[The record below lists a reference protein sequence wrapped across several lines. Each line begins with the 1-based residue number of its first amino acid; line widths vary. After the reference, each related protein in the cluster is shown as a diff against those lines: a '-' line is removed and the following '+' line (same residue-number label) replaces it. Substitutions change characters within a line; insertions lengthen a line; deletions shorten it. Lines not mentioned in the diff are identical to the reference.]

1 MVQCNKEAV
10 EHKGEIPPVQNA
22 CLAVGLSAAKLLTES
37 GLNVVLLE
45 ANDRVGGRTFTV
57 RNKQVKYVD
66 LGGAYV
72 GPTQN
77 RLLRLSKELGI
88 ETYKVNEVE
97 HLIHH
102 VKGKSYPFKGPFPP
116 MWNPLAYLDYNNLW
130 RTMDE
135 MGKEIPNEA
144 PWKAPHAEEWD
155 KMTMQD
161 FIDKICWT
169 KEKKSPLIL
178 VAVEQIDFYSNL
190 FRIAEYPTCGCH
202 ELELDSGMNAVSSA
216 MASYLY
222 FFPCCIPA
230 AKLPEQTIGQAAKSF
245 ATLFV
250 NVDVT
255 SEPHE
260 VSALWFLWYV
270 KQCGGTTRIFST
282 SNGGQERKFVGG
294 SGQIS
299 EKIMERLGARVRLRK
314 PVVRIDQS
322 GDSVIVETLDREL
335 YEGKYVISAIPPAL
349 CLKIHFNPPLPPMR
363 NQLINRI
370 PMGSVIKCIVYYK
383 ETFWRK
389 KGYCGTMIIED
400 EDAAIGLTLDDTKP
414 DGSFP
419 AIIGFILAR
428 KCRRL
433 TGLTKEERKMRLC
446 ELYAKVLGSE
456 EALHPV
462 HYEEKNWCEDQYSG
476 GCYTAYFPPG
486 IMTQYGRIIRQP
498 VGRIYFAGTETATE
512 WSGYM
517 EGAVQAGERAA
528 REILFAMR
536 KIPDSEIWK
545 PEPESVA
552 KSPAAATEVT
562 HRVQLSRHS
571 SPGAEGRCVRSLCD
585 DAGNTLTTAGRSCG
599 AKAVCNLLLSAM
611 DPVPAHHTWQ
621 PHQYLL
627 KSGRLDSCCPTSQR
641 TTTLTPASDSNLAA
655 DKPTKKRESALKQV
669 AAVSHINGQ
678 KLNQSF
684 KYPGQ
689 DWTPESDH
697 LIDRHKDEGS

>member
-1 MVQCNKEAV
+1 MTAARRHHRKITGPWNGSPGYERPVVEKLIYSSQCKEIKAINLEVKSVMASAV
-10 EHKGEIPPVQNA
+10 IVRTHFASNTDPQILPPINQFGKSNCAGVGTIQNFMGNFYLSGSEVITGEEAKAQNGDMTCPKSPSKTVA
-22 CLAVGLSAAKLLTES
+22 ELGIEPKCPESQPSGLSAAKLLAES
-37 GLNVVLLE
+37 GLSVIVLE
-45 ANDRVGGRTFTV
+45 ARDRVGGRTFTA

-77 RLLRLSKELGI
+77 RVLRLSKELGL

-116 MWNPLAYLDYNNLW
+116 MWNPFVYLDFNNLW

-155 KMTMQD
+155 KMTMQE

-169 KEKKSPLIL
+169 
-178 VAVEQIDFYSNL
+178 N
-190 FRIAEYPTCGCH
+190 
-202 ELELDSGMNAVSSA
+202 
-216 MASYLY
+216 
-222 FFPCCIPA
+222 A
-230 AKLPEQTIGQAAKSF
+230 AKRF
-245 ATLFV
+245 VTLFV

-270 KQCGGTTRIFST
+270 KQCGGTGRIFST
-282 SNGGQERKFVGG
+282 TNGGQERKFVGG

-299 EKIMERLGARVRLRK
+299 EKIMERLGNRVKLER
-314 PVVRIDQS
+314 PVVHIDQS
-322 GDSVIVETLDREL
+322 HENVIVETLNHEI
-335 YEGKYVISAIPPAL
+335 YEGKYVISAIPPVL
-349 CLKIHFNPPLPPMR
+349 GLKIHYNPPLPPMR
-363 NQLINRI
+363 NQLINRV
-370 PMGSVIKCIVYYK
+370 PMGAVIKAIVYYK
-383 ETFWRK
+383 DTFWRK
-389 KGYCGTMIIED
+389 KGYCGTMIIDD

-414 DGSFP
+414 DGSVP
-419 AIIGFILAR
+419 AIIGFILSR

-433 TGLTKEERKMRLC
+433 THLTKEERKKRLC

-462 HYEEKNWCEDQYSG
+462 HYEEKNWCEEQYSG

-486 IMTQYGRIIRQP
+486 IMTQYGRILRQP

-528 REILFAMR
+528 REILCSMGE
-536 KIPDSEIWK
+536 ISEGEIWK
-545 PEPESVA
+545 SEPESI
-552 KSPAAATEVT
+552 
-562 HRVQLSRHS
+562 
-571 SPGAEGRCVRSLCD
+571 D
-585 DAGNTLTTAGRSCG
+585 
-599 AKAVCNLLLSAM
+599 
-611 DPVPAHHTWQ
+611 VPALPITTTFWERNL
-621 PHQYLL
+621 PSIPGLL
-627 KSGRLDSCCPTSQR
+627 KLVGLSTFFTS
-641 TTTLTPASDSNLAA
+641 
-655 DKPTKKRESALKQV
+655 V
-669 AAVSHINGQ
+669 AALGLFTCKKGLLVRN
-678 KLNQSF
+678 
-684 KYPGQ
+684 
-689 DWTPESDH
+689 
-697 LIDRHKDEGS
+697 

>member
-1 MVQCNKEAV
+1 MAERCDVV
-10 EHKGEIPPVQNA
+10 VVGGGIS
-22 CLAVGLSAAKLLTES
+22 GLSAAKLLTES

-102 VKGKSYPFKGPFPP
+102 VKGKSYTFKGPFPP

-144 PWKAPHAEEWD
+144 PWKAPRAEEWD

-169 KEKKSPLIL
+169 K
-178 VAVEQIDFYSNL
+178 
-190 FRIAEYPTCGCH
+190 
-202 ELELDSGMNAVSSA
+202 
-216 MASYLY
+216 
-222 FFPCCIPA
+222 
-230 AKLPEQTIGQAAKSF
+230 AAKSF

-270 KQCGGTTRIFST
+270 KQCGGTARIFST
-282 SNGGQERKFVGG
+282 TNGGQERKFVGG

-299 EKIMERLGARVRLRK
+299 ERMMERLGGRVRLRK

-322 GDSVIVETLDREL
+322 GDGVIVETLDHEL

-400 EDAAIGLTLDDTKP
+400 EEAAIGLTLDDTKP

-462 HYEEKNWCEDQYSG
+462 HYEEKNWCEEQYSG

-545 PEPESVA
+545 PEPESVDVPA
-552 KSPAAATEVT
+552 LPITITFWERNLPSVPGLLKLVGFSTFFTSVAAAG
-562 HRVQLSRHS
+562 LFAYKK
-571 SPGAEGRCVRSLCD
+571 GLLVR
-585 DAGNTLTTAGRSCG
+585 N
-599 AKAVCNLLLSAM
+599 
-611 DPVPAHHTWQ
+611 
-621 PHQYLL
+621 
-627 KSGRLDSCCPTSQR
+627 
-641 TTTLTPASDSNLAA
+641 
-655 DKPTKKRESALKQV
+655 
-669 AAVSHINGQ
+669 
-678 KLNQSF
+678 
-684 KYPGQ
+684 
-689 DWTPESDH
+689 
-697 LIDRHKDEGS
+697 

>member
-1 MVQCNKEAV
+1 
-10 EHKGEIPPVQNA
+10 
-22 CLAVGLSAAKLLTES
+22 GLSAAKLLTES

-57 RNKQVKYVD
+57 KNKQAKYVD

-77 RLLRLSKELGI
+77 RLLRLTKELGI

-169 KEKKSPLIL
+169 
-178 VAVEQIDFYSNL
+178 N
-190 FRIAEYPTCGCH
+190 
-202 ELELDSGMNAVSSA
+202 
-216 MASYLY
+216 
-222 FFPCCIPA
+222 
-230 AKLPEQTIGQAAKSF
+230 AAKSF

-294 SGQIS
+294 AGQIS
-299 EKIMERLGARVRLRK
+299 EKMMEQLGGRVKLRK

-322 GDSVIVETLDREL
+322 GENVVVETLDHEL

-349 CLKIHFNPPLPPMR
+349 GLKIHFNPPLPPMR

-389 KGYCGTMIIED
+389 KG
-400 EDAAIGLTLDDTKP
+400 
-414 DGSFP
+414 
-419 AIIGFILAR
+419 
-428 KCRRL
+428 
-433 TGLTKEERKMRLC
+433 
-446 ELYAKVLGSE
+446 
-456 EALHPV
+456 
-462 HYEEKNWCEDQYSG
+462 
-476 GCYTAYFPPG
+476 
-486 IMTQYGRIIRQP
+486 
-498 VGRIYFAGTETATE
+498 
-512 WSGYM
+512 
-517 EGAVQAGERAA
+517 
-528 REILFAMR
+528 
-536 KIPDSEIWK
+536 
-545 PEPESVA
+545 
-552 KSPAAATEVT
+552 
-562 HRVQLSRHS
+562 
-571 SPGAEGRCVRSLCD
+571 
-585 DAGNTLTTAGRSCG
+585 
-599 AKAVCNLLLSAM
+599 
-611 DPVPAHHTWQ
+611 
-621 PHQYLL
+621 
-627 KSGRLDSCCPTSQR
+627 
-641 TTTLTPASDSNLAA
+641 
-655 DKPTKKRESALKQV
+655 
-669 AAVSHINGQ
+669 
-678 KLNQSF
+678 
-684 KYPGQ
+684 
-689 DWTPESDH
+689 
-697 LIDRHKDEGS
+697 

>member
-1 MVQCNKEAV
+1 MSLAPNPKQLLAWLYRGTQSLLFLCCGSVCSECECLHSLITSINRLNLDEEVLELDLAILEADSFNQTVIKAAQYSRLVQAVHLRTQTLPGNDLSTFLSRCDQQGLNFRVKEPENGIAV
-10 EHKGEIPPVQNA
+10 QKPSRPCQSPFSSEDTNLLSEDATSFAESFLVSFIGDTLPNEALFLEIISSLSARNA
-22 CLAVGLSAAKLLTES
+22 HLEKKKTQTKRGLSAAKLLTES

-116 MWNPLAYLDYNNLW
+116 MRNLLAYLDYNNLW

-169 KEKKSPLIL
+169 
-178 VAVEQIDFYSNL
+178 N
-190 FRIAEYPTCGCH
+190 
-202 ELELDSGMNAVSSA
+202 
-216 MASYLY
+216 
-222 FFPCCIPA
+222 
-230 AKLPEQTIGQAAKSF
+230 AAKSF

-270 KQCGGTTRIFST
+270 KQCGGTARIFST
-282 SNGGQERKFVGG
+282 TNGGQERKFVGG
-294 SGQIS
+294 AGQIS
-299 EKIMERLGARVRLRK
+299 EKMMERLGGRVKLRK

-322 GDSVIVETLDREL
+322 GESVVVETLDHEL

-349 CLKIHFNPPLPPMR
+349 SLKIHFNPPLPPMR

-383 ETFWRK
+383 EIFWRK

-414 DGSFP
+414 DDSFP

-433 TGLTKEERKMRLC
+433 TGLTKEERKTRLC

-462 HYEEKNWCEDQYSG
+462 HYEEKNWCEEQYSG

-545 PEPESVA
+545 PEPESIDVPA
-552 KSPAAATEVT
+552 LPITTTFWERNLPSVPGLLKLIGFSTFFTSVAAAG
-562 HRVQLSRHS
+562 LLAYKK
-571 SPGAEGRCVRSLCD
+571 GLLVR
-585 DAGNTLTTAGRSCG
+585 N
-599 AKAVCNLLLSAM
+599 
-611 DPVPAHHTWQ
+611 
-621 PHQYLL
+621 
-627 KSGRLDSCCPTSQR
+627 
-641 TTTLTPASDSNLAA
+641 
-655 DKPTKKRESALKQV
+655 
-669 AAVSHINGQ
+669 
-678 KLNQSF
+678 
-684 KYPGQ
+684 
-689 DWTPESDH
+689 
-697 LIDRHKDEGS
+697 